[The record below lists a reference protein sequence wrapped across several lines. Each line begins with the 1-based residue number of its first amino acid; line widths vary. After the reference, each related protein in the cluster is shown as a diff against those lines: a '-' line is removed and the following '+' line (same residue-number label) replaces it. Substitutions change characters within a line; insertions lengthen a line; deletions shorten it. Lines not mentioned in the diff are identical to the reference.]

1 MPKADFDVDGLS
13 TRGAISF
20 DVDRISGAGGP
31 EYPYLFIPGEF
42 TLIPEEREG
51 KIKAYSL
58 LWLKSSLYV
67 GDKKFGEGVSEAI
80 AEYSWPHLS
89 SHQVSIEI
97 PLDLYRIEKIEERRR
112 GDISLRLSG
121 SALIAEHPSVT
132 KTGPDKR
139 QEYKK
144 DVEEFTRGRF
154 NIPFSI
160 PHSLWVDKILPG
172 LGYGKVKLIEVPIPE
187 KIVPD
192 TFQKALTE
200 LQEAQ
205 RYFVEG
211 DYDKV
216 VAHCRSAVQLIPES
230 LKIDL
235 SGIER
240 PGFNDKTKKFLDE
253 FSSFLNDSKRE
264 ALETIIKATWRLS
277 SVPHHPQPSGYFNR
291 ADAEAISQVT
301 TTLVAYAG
309 KLLKQREET

>member
-20 DVDRISGAGGP
+20 DVDKIYGAGGP
-31 EYPYLFIPGEF
+31 EYPCLSIPAEF
-42 TLIPEEREG
+42 TLIPGEREG

-89 SHQVSIEI
+89 ARQVAIEI
-97 PLDLYRIEKIEERRR
+97 PLDLYRIDKIEERRR
-112 GDISLRLSG
+112 GDIQLRLSG
-121 SALIAEHPSVT
+121 SALIAEHPPIT
-132 KTGPDKR
+132 QIGPNER

-154 NIPFSI
+154 NISFSI
-160 PHSLWVDKILPG
+160 PHSLWVDKILPH

-192 TFQKALTE
+192 TFQKALKE

-230 LKIDL
+230 LKTDL
-235 SGIER
+235 SGIEK
-240 PGFNDKTKKFLDE
+240 PSFNDKTKKFLDE

-277 SVPHHPQPSGYFNR
+277 SVPHHPSPSGYFNR
-291 ADAEAISQVT
+291 ADAEAIYQVT
-301 TTLVAYAG
+301 TTLIAYVG
-309 KLLKQREET
+309 KLLKQREES